1 MTKIDS
7 LLNVGG
13 RVLAA
18 VDDSVY
24 AKSVAGYAAWSA
36 ARLEAPLEF
45 VHVIDRIRAQPAA
58 LDLSGNLSLGA
69 REHLLAELARL
80 DEERGRLAQEAGR
93 LLLQQIQ
100 SSVQAEHGL
109 AAETRLRHGSLSDT
123 LLELEPDVRLFVIG
137 KCGEHADFDSG
148 HLGSQLERVV
158 RSVHRPLLV
167 ASRAFK
173 APERVLVA
181 FDGSATTRK
190 GVEMVA
196 ASPLFRGL
204 DVVVLMAG
212 DAGASDESALRWAED
227 TLREH
232 GHQVESRQP
241 TGPVNEAITAAV
253 ADEQA
258 DMLVMGAYGHS
269 RIRNMI
275 VGSTTTHVLRT
286 SRVPVL
292 LLR

>member
-24 AKSVAGYAAWSA
+24 ARSVAGFAAWSA

-109 AAETRLRHGSLSDT
+109 AADTRLRHGSLSDT
-123 LLELEPDVRLFVIG
+123 LLELEPEVRLFVIG
-137 KCGEHADFDSG
+137 KRGEHADFDSG

-173 APERVLVA
+173 TPGRVLVA

-212 DAGASDESALRWAED
+212 DAGANEESALRWAED

>member
-109 AAETRLRHGSLSDT
+109 AADTRLRHGSLSDT
-123 LLELEPDVRLFVIG
+123 LLELEPEVRLFVIG
-137 KCGEHADFDSG
+137 KRGEHADFDSG

-167 ASRAFK
+167 ASRAFRE
-173 APERVLVA
+173 PQRVLVA

-212 DAGASDESALRWAED
+212 EAAPEQESALRWAEE

-232 GHQVESRQP
+232 GHRVETRQP
-241 TGPVNEAITAAV
+241 RGAVNEAITAAV

-275 VGSTTTHVLRT
+275 VGSTTTYVLRT

>member
-1 MTKIDS
+1 MNTTTS
-7 LLNVGG
+7 LLNIGG

-18 VDDSVY
+18 VDESVY
-24 AKSVAGYAAWSA
+24 STSVARYAAWSA
-36 ARLEAPLEF
+36 LRLDAALEF
-45 VHVIDRIRAQPAA
+45 LHVLDRQPTQPGRP
-58 LDLSGNLSLGA
+58 DLSGNLALDT
-69 REHLLAELARL
+69 REQLLAQLVQL
-80 DEERGRLAQEAGR
+80 DEQRGKLAQESGR
-93 LLLQQIQ
+93 LLLRQVRTIAQESHGIP
-100 SSVQAEHGL
+100 AES
-109 AAETRLRHGSLSDT
+109 RMRHGSLSEA
-123 LLELEPDVRLFVIG
+123 LVELEPDVRMFVIG
-137 KCGEHADFDSG
+137 KRGKHADFDSG

-167 ASRAFK
+167 ASREFK
-173 APERVLVA
+173 EPRRVLVA

-212 DAGASDESALRWAED
+212 DANSEQNAALRWAEE
-227 TLREH
+227 TLRGH
-232 GHQVESRQP
+232 GHQVACRHRS
-241 TGPVNEAITAAV
+241 GAVNETISAAV
-253 ADEQA
+253 EQEHV
-258 DMLVMGAYGHS
+258 DVLVMGAYGHS

-286 SRVPVL
+286 SHVPVL